1 MGANEIRAQ
10 EEPEMSV
17 FPTKILLATDG
28 SENARPATE
37 AVTDLADRSQSELHV
52 VHVWH
57 DVPGFAH
64 AFVKRELRRQGQE
77 ILDEQVQRIEASGGT
92 VTQAH
97 LRGGR
102 TSDEIIK
109 LSEELGVGLLV
120 VGSRGLGT
128 VQRILMGSHSEEIV
142 HHARVPVLVVRRG
155 ESAWPPSRVII
166 GEDFSGDARKAG
178 ELAASIGALY
188 GSRALLVYAHPKG
201 EAAAQEEPRGARE
214 QNEDRLES
222 RADELG
228 EILGSRPEIL
238 VSDDHPAAVLLE
250 AAHQQTPPSLIAV
263 GSRGIAGIRRTRLGS
278 VSTKIVTASPGP
290 VLVCPHVEQAR
301 GATQE

>member
-1 MGANEIRAQ
+1 
-10 EEPEMSV
+10 MSV

-28 SENARPATE
+28 SEDARRATE
-37 AVTDLADRSQSELHV
+37 AAADLAKQSGSELHV

-64 AFVKRELRRQGQE
+64 AFVKRELKRQGQE
-77 ILDEQVQRIEASGGT
+77 ILDDQVLQIEASGGT

-128 VQRILMGSHSEEIV
+128 VRRILIGSRSEEIV

-155 ESAWPPSRVII
+155 ESAWPPSQVII
-166 GEDFSGDARKAG
+166 GEDFSDDARKAG
-178 ELAASIGALY
+178 ELAASIAALY
-188 GSRALLVYAHPKG
+188 GSQVLLIYAHPDRPEVPQG
-201 EAAAQEEPRGARE
+201 ETREAVAQELGGTRG
-214 QNEDRLES
+214 QGEDRLEG
-222 RADELG
+222 RADELA
-228 EILGSRPEIL
+228 EILGSRPEIRG
-238 VSDDHPAAVLLE
+238 SDGQPATVLLE
-250 AAHQQTPPSLIAV
+250 AVHQRTPPPLIAV
-263 GSRGIAGIRRTRLGS
+263 GSRGISGIRRTRLGS
-278 VSTKIVTASPGP
+278 VSTKVVTAAPGP
-290 VLVCPHVEQAR
+290 VLIYPHVEQNQ
-301 GATQE
+301 G